1 MRRALT
7 LAALLVVV
15 GAGAGEAQ
23 VVRFGI
29 GALGMTYSESGA
41 GLRWE
46 GEGLNGTLWV
56 RYKRLGLDATGY
68 MAKLKPDSS
77 DVSEMDMLEGDLRVS
92 FSIVPAVAIEAGIG
106 HRAFDPEFS
115 AQDVGFWRLGVLS
128 EMPLARIASIW
139 ARGAYLIAPKFD
151 GGGEANLS
159 VEVSLGVGV
168 GTSNGRFRVRADYQ
182 FQRIDRE
189 VNGVE
194 LPIQLSRATIG
205 VELGF

>member
-1 MRRALT
+1 MALAVL
-7 LAALLVVV
+7 LAAV
-15 GAGAGEAQ
+15 AADRGEAQ

-29 GALGMTYSESGA
+29 GALGMTYSESGE

-56 RYKRLGLDATGY
+56 RYKRFGLDATGY

-106 HRAFDPEFS
+106 HRRAFDPEFS

-128 EMPLARIASIW
+128 EMPLARMASIW
-139 ARGAYLIAPKFD
+139 ARGAYLIAPQFD

-168 GTSNGRFRVRADYQ
+168 GTANGRFRVRADYE